1 MKEWFRL
8 ITNSLDVLIVTSFH
22 LRKKP
27 LLIVHGEKRESKAEL
42 LAQARPYENISFCQV
57 INISITLWL
66 KLSHLLHSKILL
78 WMKRGTLYVGGQE
91 FIVML

>member
-8 ITNSLDVLIVTSFH
+8 ITASLGVLIAISFY

-57 INISITLWL
+57 INIC
-66 KLSHLLHSKILL
+66 
-78 WMKRGTLYVGGQE
+78 
-91 FIVML
+91 IVVTWYLFW